1 MSKTRNIEICEDF
14 LKQKLKISK
23 KQAEKIIDFI
33 ISSNEEDFKSLI
45 SNFNNLKQKIKKCKV
60 CNNISDNNLC
70 EICSDEDR
78 DKVLLIVENQKA
90 LDKFENS
97 KFYYGKYFIINEKFI
112 LKNDFSDEELLK
124 EVSKI
129 VEYAAFFE
137 ETIIALSPTLQGEII
152 TYHIKKTLDEAQI
165 QNSQIAIGIPLGA
178 SVNFVDDITLKQS
191 IINRTK

>member
-1 MSKTRNIEICEDF
+1 MNKTKNIEICEDF
-14 LKQKLKISK
+14 FRQNLKMSK
-23 KQAEKIIDFI
+23 KQVEKFIDFVI
-33 ISSNEEDFKSLI
+33 NSDDE
-45 SNFNNLKQKIKKCKV
+45 NFEALLLNINNLKQNIKKCKV

-70 EICSDEDR
+70 EICSDNDR
-78 DKVLLIVENQKA
+78 DKILMIVENQKV

-97 KFYYGKYFIINEKFI
+97 KFYYGKYFIINEKKF
-112 LKNDFSDEELLK
+112 LKGDFADAELLK
-124 EVSKI
+124 EVSRI

-152 TYHIKKTLDEAQI
+152 TYHIKKALDEAQI